1 MEQPSPAGAER
12 RRPTAARSG
21 NRIADIREIAVIKT
35 GFAGALLAFAF
46 ASTAPALAAEEFPA
60 KPIKMIVP
68 YSAGGGTDIVARIVA
83 QKLQE
88 KWGPAVVVENRSG
101 AGGNLGAEDVFTAEP
116 DGYTLLFTA
125 QGPLVVN
132 QSLYDKLAYDP
143 AKFTPVSLVVI
154 AYNAL
159 LAYPEVPA
167 TDLRQLID
175 YAKAHPDKLNYAS
188 QGVGT
193 AAHLTA
199 ELFKSMA
206 GVKIDH
212 IPYRGSGPAVSDLV
226 AGHVDLMFGELAPSL
241 PYIQSGQLRALAVSS
256 DKRLAALPDVPTVSE
271 VLPGFIVTS
280 WWAIVAPPGT
290 PAAIID
296 RLSAGI
302 GEVVR
307 NPDVAKKLSDLSMVP
322 KGSTP
327 GELAAFI
334 KDEAERWGNVV
345 RTSGAKAQ

>member
-1 MEQPSPAGAER
+1 MKKSR
-12 RRPTAARSG
+12 
-21 NRIADIREIAVIKT
+21 V
-35 GFAGALLAFAF
+35 AGALIAFAF
-46 ASTAPALAAEEFPA
+46 AFTTPALSAEEFPT
-60 KPIKMIVP
+60 KPIRMIVP
-68 YSAGGGTDIVARIVA
+68 YAAGGGTDIVARIVA
-83 QKLQE
+83 QKLQD
-88 KWGPAVVVENRSG
+88 KWGAAVVVENRGG
-101 AGGNLGAEDVFTAEP
+101 AGGNLGAEDVFTAAP
-116 DGYTLLFTA
+116 DGYTILFTA

-132 QSLYDKLAYDP
+132 QSLYEKLPYDP
-143 AKFTPVSLVVI
+143 SKFTPISLVMI

-212 IPYRGSGPAVSDLV
+212 VPYRGSGPALTDLV
-226 AGHVDLMFGELAPSL
+226 AGHVDLMFSELAPSL

-256 DKRLAALPDVPTVSE
+256 DKRLAALPGIPTVSE
-271 VLPGFIVTS
+271 VLPGFVVTS

-290 PAAIID
+290 PAAIAD
-296 RLSAGI
+296 KLSSGI

-307 NPDVAKKLSDLSMVP
+307 EPEVAKRLTDLSMVP

-327 GELAAFI
+327 AELATFI
-334 KDEAERWGNVV
+334 KEEAERWGNVI
-345 RTSGAKAQ
+345 RISGAKAQ

>member
-1 MEQPSPAGAER
+1 MKKSR
-12 RRPTAARSG
+12 
-21 NRIADIREIAVIKT
+21 V
-35 GFAGALLAFAF
+35 AGALIAFAF
-46 ASTAPALAAEEFPA
+46 AFTTPVLSAEEFPT
-60 KPIKMIVP
+60 KPIRMIVP
-68 YSAGGGTDIVARIVA
+68 YAAGGGTDIVARIVA
-83 QKLQE
+83 QKLQD
-88 KWGPAVVVENRSG
+88 KWGAAVVVENRGG
-101 AGGNLGAEDVFTAEP
+101 AGGNLGAEDVFTAAP
-116 DGYTLLFTA
+116 DGYTILFTA

-132 QSLYDKLAYDP
+132 QSLYEKLPYDP
-143 AKFTPVSLVVI
+143 SKFTPISLVVI

-212 IPYRGSGPAVSDLV
+212 VPYRGSGPALTDLV
-226 AGHVDLMFGELAPSL
+226 AGHVDLMFSELAPSL

-256 DKRLAALPDVPTVSE
+256 DKRLAALPGIPTVSE
-271 VLPGFIVTS
+271 VLPGFVVTS

-290 PAAIID
+290 PAAIAD
-296 RLSAGI
+296 KLSSGI

-307 NPDVAKKLSDLSMVP
+307 EPEVAKRLTDLSMVP

-327 GELAAFI
+327 GELATFI
-334 KDEAERWGNVV
+334 KEEAERWGNVI
-345 RTSGAKAQ
+345 RISGAKAQ

>member
-1 MEQPSPAGAER
+1 MKR
-12 RRPTAARSG
+12 AA
-21 NRIADIREIAVIKT
+21 
-35 GFAGALLAFAF
+35 FAGGLFVFSPVLGAAV
-46 ASTAPALAAEEFPA
+46 AAEEFPT
-60 KPIKMIVP
+60 KPIRMIVP
-68 YSAGGGTDIVARIVA
+68 YAAGGGTDIVARIVA
-83 QKLQE
+83 QKLQD
-88 KWGPAVVVENRSG
+88 KWGTAVVVENRGG
-101 AGGNLGAEDVFTAEP
+101 AGGNLGAEDVFTAAP
-116 DGYTLLFTA
+116 DGYTILFTA

-132 QSLYDKLAYDP
+132 QSLYEKLPYDP
-143 AKFTPVSLVVI
+143 AKFTPISLVMI

-159 LAYPEVPA
+159 LAYPKVPA

-175 YAKAHPDKLNYAS
+175 YAKANPDKLNYAS

-212 IPYRGSGPAVSDLV
+212 VPYRGSGPALTDLV
-226 AGHVDLMFGELAPSL
+226 AGHVDLMFSELAPSL

-256 DKRLAALPDVPTVSE
+256 DKRLAVLPGIPTVSE
-271 VLPGFIVTS
+271 VLPGFVVTS

-290 PAAIID
+290 PAAIAD
-296 RLSAGI
+296 KLSSGI

-307 NPDVAKKLSDLSMVP
+307 EPEVAKRLTDLSMVP

-327 GELAAFI
+327 GELATFI
-334 KDEAERWGNVV
+334 KEEAERWGNVI
-345 RTSGAKAQ
+345 RISGAKAQ